1 MPFWV
6 FIHRGFDGG
15 DVGLYLVGCIFK
27 CVCVWFLGVVVC
39 EWRSV
44 FMVVGLLCVVEHG
57 FFKK

>member
-1 MPFWV
+1 MVVVWV
-6 FIHRGFDGG
+6 CTW
-15 DVGLYLVGCIFK
+15 LVVFSSV